1 MMLGMVW
8 GAIPATWRAGI
19 TIALLLA
26 LVGTIGGACLYIRHQ
41 AYQDGYSAA
50 AAACERQK
58 QEQAEANRAVVSEAE
73 KNLRDQAVA
82 LSRKNMEM
90 EHAID
95 ALSAAAAADPNADL
109 ECLSV
114 DSMRRLNKAVE

>member
-1 MMLGMVW
+1 MMLSMVW

-26 LVGTIGGACLYIRHQ
+26 LVGSIGGAYLYIRHQ

-58 QEQAEANRAVVSEAE
+58 QEQADANRAVISEAE
-73 KNLRDQAVA
+73 KNLRQQAEA

-90 EHAID
+90 DHAID
-95 ALSAAAAADPNADL
+95 ALSAAAAADPNGLL
-109 ECLSV
+109 ECLGA
-114 DSMRRLNKAVE
+114 DSLRRLNTIR

>member
-26 LVGTIGGACLYIRHQ
+26 LVGGVGGAYLYIRHQ

-50 AAACERQK
+50 SVACERQK
-58 QEQAEANRAVVSEAE
+58 VEQAEANRAAISEAE
-73 KNLRDQAVA
+73 KNLREQAVA

-90 EHAID
+90 DHAIE
-95 ALSAAAAADPNADL
+95 ALAAAAAADPDGGL
-109 ECLSV
+109 DCLGV
-114 DSMRRLNKAVE
+114 DSLRRLNAIK